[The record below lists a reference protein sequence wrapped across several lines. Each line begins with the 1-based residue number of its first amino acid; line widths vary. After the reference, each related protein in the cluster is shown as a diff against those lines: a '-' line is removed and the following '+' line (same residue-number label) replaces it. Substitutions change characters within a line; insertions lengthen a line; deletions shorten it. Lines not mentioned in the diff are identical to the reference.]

1 MDKQLKNIALT
12 AFLLLAIFAAGVFIA
27 AGWAGS
33 GLESA
38 LRAFDSRLVRAFAGA
53 SGAGQVR
60 GPAWLATSMRDI
72 TSLGGLTLT
81 SATALMAGVFFLSL
95 RRFKAAA
102 TLLCSS
108 SGGIAISF
116 ALKDFF
122 ARPRPDQDLHMVT
135 TETFGFPSG
144 HAMVSAAVYLTLA
157 GILAKNF
164 QHRQTRL
171 LTFLAAGLMI
181 VSTGV
186 SRVFLGVHYPTD
198 VLGGW
203 LLGLAWACLWL
214 LVYSALQP
222 RARTPSPSSCT
233 PAHE

>member
-60 GPAWLATSMRDI
+60 DPAWLATSMRDI

-81 SATALMAGVFFLSL
+81 SATALMSGVFFLSL

-164 QHRQTRL
+164 QDRQTRL

-214 LVYSALQP
+214 LVYNALQP
-222 RARTPSPSSCT
+222 QARTPSPSSCT